1 MELHKIIIIGA
12 TSAIA
17 QHCARHWVARPCRI
31 HLVGRNERRLQAT
44 ADDLQVRS
52 PQSEVTLETLD
63 FLDAAAIARSVAK
76 FAHGAPIDT
85 ALIAHGDLPEQGV
98 CQENLESCHAA
109 LELNGLSPALFME
122 ALVAQMERAG
132 RGRLGVIGSVAG
144 DRGRKSNYI
153 YGSAKAL
160 LDRYA
165 QGVQHRLAG
174 SAVRVSLVKPG
185 PTSTPMTAHLADGGP
200 GLAAVED
207 VAHRIVS
214 GMEKGKAV
222 IYAPGKWAL
231 IMLVIKHL
239 PRFVFNR
246 LDI

>member
-1 MELHKIIIIGA
+1 MELHKIIVIGA
-12 TSAIA
+12 TSVIA
-17 QHCARHWVARPCRI
+17 QHCARQWVEKPCRI
-31 HLVGRNERRLQAT
+31 HLVGRNESRLQAV

-52 PQSEVTLETLD
+52 SLSQVTVETLD
-63 FLDAAAIARSVAK
+63 FLDAAAIGRSVAE

-85 ALIAHGDLPEQGV
+85 ALIAHGHMPEQGV

-122 ALVAQMERAG
+122 ALAAQMERAG

-165 QGVQHRLAG
+165 QGLQHRLAG
-174 SAVRVSLVKPG
+174 SAVRVSLIKPG
-185 PTSTPMTAHLADGGP
+185 PTSTPMTAHLADNGP
-200 GLAAVED
+200 RLARVED
-207 VAHRIVS
+207 VAHDIVS
-214 GMEKGKAV
+214 GMDKGKPV